1 MYRRS
6 VCQIVELLYSKCPIS
21 ILMAANYTII
31 PCIVDN
37 IGNSHALTLAHAF
50 IERVEETTLINFGY
64 ALTVSVFEHLK
75 TME

>member
-1 MYRRS
+1 
-6 VCQIVELLYSKCPIS
+6 
-21 ILMAANYTII
+21 MAANYTII